1 MSNTQYSCADT
12 AWGGGGGGHTTWGG
26 DTTWGGETPLGGG
39 AHHLG
44 WGDTTW
50 GGGGYKLVFVCSE
63 VPLFHVHVLG
73 LASECIMECPHPRLR
88 GPPVGVHH

>member
-1 MSNTQYSCADT
+1 MYEQYAILLCRHRL
-12 AWGGGGGGHTTWGG
+12 GGGGGTHHLGGGHHLGWG
-26 DTTWGGETPLGGG
+26 DTTWGG

-50 GGGGYKLVFVCSE
+50 GGEGYKLVFVCSE